1 MWVVDML
8 FCMRTTLDLDDHLL
22 REAKRLAA
30 ERGTTLTAVMED
42 ALRIVVRRVEEP
54 KPRKRRKL
62 PTAGEP
68 GAGFMPGVDLT
79 SNAATRAFMDEGLP
93 LEKLR

>member
-1 MWVVDML
+1 
-8 FCMRTTLDLDDHLL
+8 MRTTLNLDDDLL
-22 REAKRLAA
+22 RDAKRLAA

-42 ALRIVVRRVEEP
+42 ALRIVVRRVEKP

-62 PTAGEP
+62 PTAGKP
-68 GAGFMPGVDLT
+68 GAGFMPGVDLN
-79 SNAATRAFMDEGLP
+79 SNAATRAFLDEGVP

>member
-1 MWVVDML
+1 MY
-8 FCMRTTLDLDDHLL
+8 FCMRTTLNLDDDLL
-22 REAKRLAA
+22 RDAKRLAA

-42 ALRIVVRRVEEP
+42 ALRIAVRRVEKP

-62 PTAGEP
+62 PTVGEP